1 MGRDKERFATVNR
14 NDMFKNCVIILLA
27 GLMLTSCKMSFSAVT
42 PTQSYNADITIYDI
56 PVVDCKK

>member
-1 MGRDKERFATVNR
+1 MGRDKERFTTVNR

-42 PTQSYNADITIYDI
+42 PTQNYNANITIYDI
-56 PVVDCKK
+56 PVEDCKK

>member
-1 MGRDKERFATVNR
+1 
-14 NDMFKNCVIILLA
+14 MFKNCVIMLLA

-42 PTQSYNADITIYDI
+42 PTQNYNANITIYDI